1 MCGGS
6 GSLLG
11 AALGAAL
18 APATFG
24 ASLLPG
30 ALAGGVAGGALGAA
44 AGDALIDKPQ
54 AQMKQAQE
62 QQATAANQAVEAA
75 QKQAEEA
82 TKVNQ
87 DIAAKLSTPT
97 ARQPDIAARLYGTK
111 QQQGGPGSSASTM
124 LTGPQGVD
132 TTSLNLGKNTLLGG

>member
-11 AALGAAL
+11 AALGYAL
-18 APATFG
+18 APVTGG
-24 ASLLPG
+24 ASL
-30 ALAGGVAGGALGAA
+30 ALATAAGAA

-87 DIAAKLSTPT
+87 DIAAKLGTPT

>member
-1 MCGGS
+1 MCGGT
-6 GSLLG
+6 GSILG
-11 AALGAAL
+11 AALGYAL
-18 APATFG
+18 APVTGG
-24 ASLLPG
+24 ASL
-30 ALAGGVAGGALGAA
+30 ALATAAGAV

-132 TTSLNLGKNTLLGG
+132 ATSLNLGKNSLLGS

>member
-1 MCGGS
+1 MCGGT
-6 GSLLG
+6 GSILG
-11 AALGAAL
+11 AALGYAL
-18 APATFG
+18 APVTGG
-24 ASLLPG
+24 ASL
-30 ALAGGVAGGALGAA
+30 ALATAAGAA

-75 QKQAEEA
+75 QKQADEA
-82 TKVNQ
+82 TKANQ
-87 DIAAKLSTPT
+87 EIVAKIADQQKATS
-97 ARQPDIAARLYGTK
+97 AQMNQPDFAARLYKTK

-132 TTSLNLGKNTLLGG
+132 VGSLNLGKNSLLGS